1 MANNLGG
8 VLNKGGNS
16 LSGGQKFNQTQ
27 QPTTT
32 SNASTFSSNQQSTQ
46 LPSLREAYVT
56 IINKMQ
62 SDPNNRAMYETALS
76 SITTDPTSPYYNPY
90 SQANSNNW
98 NKDNQK
104 RTNSA
109 LSELNDIRNRVNYW
123 VNRTDRN
130 YSDDEIVSMIN
141 IGDYSTL
148 SSLEKNRQQGFP
160 LEVLAPVDYSEDA
173 IRGMI
178 WSARNGGQTSGNYA
192 VDAAMGLMGRGNQ
205 SPANSRAEMLDATN
219 EMYAPYKAGKSVST
233 DNYAYQFGLTGD
245 FDQNWLNQNTWM
257 LNNPDL
263 QPTYTKIFK
272 AEQNTLEL
280 EAIVDEWNDYV
291 EGQIDKGVEPEMI
304 FGDSVFESHKD
315 FAPIK
320 KLIDSYA
327 SGDLVETT
335 RAINFDYNDQRRRA
349 QAAYERKMGSTTPEQ
364 LEEEVAATL
373 KADTH
378 VEKPEGFI
386 KRTWGKTT
394 DWVRSVFDGE
404 ETPEE
409 ATVLKVDDGSF
420 EDVKTEVGHAI
431 ETGAATTEEM
441 HDVAVSDA
449 DSYAYKNLLPA
460 NRRIKELEAAKTAFA
475 AVEAFET
482 KWNAEIES
490 GNIHIYENPEY
501 QADLVDVE
509 AAYALYDEFGG
520 NLAAVEEEL
529 AEQMAIRAEVMNRY
543 GYAASY
549 SDYASSDEAALQTLG
564 FIEYYSGFNDETFD
578 VPSYDWQD
586 ALVSGEKTWEQTNEE
601 ITAIYSRYGGL
612 IENINTAIEVASAN
626 GLDESY
632 LEGLR
637 ATKRAVLKEREAIR
651 TAQLRDNPDFEE
663 KVRAFDASYKPYKA
677 PFINIKGVTDPSREE
692 AITAIVHDPSAALTE
707 LGGYV
712 PDVNVGQMAED
723 ERNIYKYIYMTEGV
737 EAAIQYA
744 ETLKDALGWRFRDS
758 MMEEAEV
765 TSFGNAV
772 GKNITSVMLNTAS
785 FMGLFDNALKKAKGE
800 EVDVNSPLNVLTSYS
815 GGIRQSTKEKIEGN
829 EWLQEHPLMKNLASL
844 GYDATMTSADSA
856 ARSMVGGKAF
866 AEALGSLNAAQTTLV
881 DAKLRNASDFQA
893 FILAGI
899 SAAGESATEHL
910 PIGNLFETFE
920 NAGVLGVK
928 DLAAQ
933 VFKGVVTDA
942 PGEMLSELIGGV
954 SDELVM
960 KEMSAAELRI
970 AQLMEENGM
979 RRYEA
984 EKQVQRETLSDIA
997 YAGLLSVFS
1006 TTSSEMLAYGTGKV
1020 LNVGNY
1026 ARGNPDAENVLAES
1040 PTMQESTETA
1050 ETPAPAPSQSES
1062 NNTPAEAEPS
1072 ASNPYSAPKNLSNA
1086 PRTAAP
1092 AAPKPQIT
1100 TTARTATT
1108 PQEKA
1113 AIVIRDNKLL
1123 SGGYT
1128 VDMNGNVV
1136 PKTAKRKLTNNEK
1149 AAIALGEA
1157 AKSSY
1162 SASAAT
1168 VSSTLQIL
1176 GGVDSVTADAVAKG
1190 IVAEFGQDALT
1201 SARNIFGYNLENA
1214 SGSDFVALAVAA
1226 LTDKNSEAAELFR
1239 SKTRNYGS
1247 EQRIIAE
1254 AAATVTK
1261 EQVAAYVGKNAVA
1274 SATVD
1279 ILKNIDN
1286 SRYDAIRKEI
1296 KTAEAAYNAAE
1307 AERQKLNYEVD
1318 GLRQKISSYRAT
1330 LKHHPEDV
1338 QVKNAFVEA
1347 NKKVEELTPKLE
1359 AAKKKAGEERKAYM
1373 DTSERLV
1380 AERQQLVVQA
1390 RSEAQTLVNNYL
1402 EEQAKS
1408 EEAAKLQAEA
1418 EAEEA
1423 AARAVAQQEFDNLSE
1438 MEFQNYVEEVAP
1450 EATPEQVEE
1459 LRQEFAEQQQ
1469 MEEQAAVEQTAKD
1482 EAKGIVQTPEQK
1494 AESKAL
1500 RNAEALGKR
1509 FKTNVKAIALPS
1521 YINGWYDGDKNE
1533 LVINS
1538 NLTQEEML
1546 EQTVIHE
1553 FSHKAERGG
1562 KAYASFSQALLDL
1575 EFDGDRKAIA
1585 AAIERTKREENRKR
1599 ARMSQTGGQE
1609 TYGKDLRS
1617 LDDGDARK
1625 ELVAQTTKRLLD
1637 GDPDLIERFANTD
1650 IDSAYSFFDRLKFV
1664 LKRMVGIKGTYAERL
1679 KHTTYLFQKALAKA
1693 AENGVKTT
1701 KQRVDESK
1709 HPASVQFSIDQWA
1722 RATGFGFERS
1732 ADNKG
1737 GYIIVD
1743 KDGNK
1748 VDKVTADMMVDTPAG
1763 KLVSTAVAK
1772 GTMST
1777 EEANGANQF
1786 LADVMNMVVEF
1797 EDQETVWELVG
1808 SALFSSV
1815 KNNSDKQYGR
1825 TVDYGTICSK
1835 TRDIVNVMSETMLE
1849 KGRGLTR
1856 EEVIMAYNK
1865 TFGEGM
1871 SVPCPPCYVF
1881 SRWMGVPS
1889 LLETMRK
1896 GQERFANATDADVND
1911 YVNGVKE
1918 RYAGE
1923 LAKTKKN
1930 GEKKTLAEVMGTRKT
1945 NILNKLEDIRKQVA
1959 SERFSESSLAE
1970 IRDQQ
1975 QALEAELE
1983 DIELYN
1989 WVTQV
1994 LCETD
1999 KKGKP
2004 IETNGKLSIDKK
2016 YKAVPNEVLLDMRK
2030 TGDFASQYA
2039 KAWKFRT
2046 TRGAGMGK
2054 AQLPYAGAEVG
2065 DVLTGANRWKANEN
2079 PLYNG
2084 DDAKAKRA
2092 LANAA
2097 KRTLAQ
2103 NLIGGNRFQSTSD
2116 FRPEWGL
2123 DYLMTFFEMQ
2133 AIGAKGQL
2141 YTKVIEAVDLF
2152 ASAGIEVN
2160 LSVMAKGDGW
2170 HLDENGNPV
2179 ITLEDFSPVT
2189 GIDAGQAMQKSQEYD
2204 NVQLI
2209 LVGMNDTH
2217 IELALADDRISFVIP
2232 WHSSGN
2238 SKETLGQMMEA
2249 VGEKRGK
2256 AQDYSES
2263 QTDKIGEQTPEQK
2276 AAWDMRK
2283 KILTGGFFVKGKDV
2297 QPTDAEMATIAG
2309 NSYLLDLYNKM
2320 YVDKTSD
2327 AYHVKLSAA
2336 QASQIFP
2343 HEYWDTNSTY
2353 DTADV
2358 NGKRFVEYCESMGIQ
2373 PRFAQFADK
2382 KGYWKLLI
2390 DRRMY
2395 GRDGSYRP
2403 AGYINASNVK
2413 VNALPQS
2420 VSQAKPGTNEQIQN
2434 AKQKL
2439 IDEIDART
2447 AELHKYDM
2455 EAEHAAP
2462 SPAIPANVQFSLA
2475 DDSDVLPWD
2484 DTLSMK
2490 ANIENL
2496 ASTKALDARI
2506 ETMRNRTAEI
2516 NKELNKRFGRDVK
2529 AKHEFTKSN
2538 DPLAVELRETDV
2550 ELSRAVADRIGLER
2564 KLFSKE
2570 ASLAFDRYRKLK
2582 QEYDEKKA
2590 AHNRYRSAEPFYN
2603 YQPKLVEDYEAAKKE
2618 YEKKFLPELEK
2629 RRAQEVKHREWLAK
2643 REAEKKAAEEKARAE
2658 EEAAKAAEMAVA
2670 ETEAVE
2676 EEVSYEEQLADAGE
2690 KYTRGEISAD
2700 EYAEVASEVVEEP
2713 DAVEETTEE
2722 IVAEEAEPS
2731 ATPEVVEAP
2740 AEEKKP
2746 VDKKENAPKPK
2757 KKAEKPSNEQKAES
2771 SATSKKVASAFAWKK
2786 HTDPARVLAALPEFE
2801 SFGEMSERIKAA
2813 RKSVPPE
2820 LYKAYVDAKW
2830 VTKQARQNGMAYHED
2845 PKERVAWAKYEAL
2858 VDKYNAKLADGEQLS
2873 IKEGKKF
2880 SVLGFLDKN
2889 KNDDALAAFN
2899 NSMQE
2904 LRRGYDAEPSGIY
2917 ENPSEGTDN
2926 DYGGEEAQPEPT
2938 NEFTYGT
2945 LDPAFSI
2952 PKPPAGQRV
2961 HETSKKFVADESLP
2975 DAVRMEHAKPEEAY
2989 YDHDSN
2995 EAQNAR
3001 AAQKIRERGIDAEYE
3016 RLMKSTT
3023 SADNIAGLQILRE
3036 IYNREGTRNM
3046 GKLMDVTRKEKQLR
3060 SDAGTALQ
3068 ASKSEIAK
3076 MMPSEIIAR
3085 FVGEGEDNLEKH
3097 IKDYPK
3103 AAEKLKQKAAEKTEV
3118 VKSVVGDVD
3127 LDEVSD
3133 DNKWLEPLNKAQLEA
3148 IKMYG
3153 LEKVER
3159 AGIFYNRATIE
3170 QRMLEAIIQT
3180 KDPFADTGMGMNL
3193 FERLEYIRS
3202 GVQCLTIADL
3212 NYIQRNLGEFTHF
3225 GGMLGGRTADIA
3237 INRAIEAYGN
3247 TNVASGFEKFRSF
3260 RYVNMLTSLA
3270 SAIKNLGSNAIQILG
3285 AVNVSHE
3292 LEVGIDA
3299 LIGISTGKRTKATL
3313 NVQERIDGWNA
3324 FKNESVNTFRDYFV
3338 YKVDT
3343 NPKNDPFNTHRKGR
3357 VYQGKVFEGARNL
3370 QSFLMSFGDR
3380 NFWKRA
3386 YINSLAEQQKLL
3398 DAGKLFNEDGSVPT
3412 EEQIIERARY
3422 EADYATLSEDNF
3434 VSRQFKRLAI
3444 EHPVAAD
3451 VISFYMPFT
3460 GIPTNVIKRG
3470 FEYSPINAVV
3480 TVGRALIDKKQG
3492 KNFDQKRFVE
3502 GVCRPLTAV
3511 GVYVLGS
3518 MLYNA
3523 GKIKM
3528 GTGDDED
3535 EGTKYYDARTA
3546 LGDQYSAYFVGDE
3559 TNASLSALG
3568 PYGTMLLFG
3577 AAVSSE
3583 LEKQGEDGKRWLVA
3597 MYNAMNHN
3605 FDSIIDASYLSG
3617 ITDFFNPNTDESIG
3631 ETALRLFIENA
3642 SGQMIPA
3649 PIAQLAEYLDPYVRE
3664 TKDKDKIIEICKNV
3678 ANRIPYL
3685 REMLPKKVYV
3695 TGTAAKTREPAVT
3708 KFFDPFTRSHQYE
3721 EPELEEAMRLY
3732 QYAKAKEYENAA
3744 KLLPEDILRGTKSS
3758 FKYEKHEYELTDAQ
3772 KEAFK
3777 IKYGETWKARV
3788 AKQINSSGWEALSE
3802 DMKMDRIK
3810 TIMTQSK
3817 NDTMEWAVETWFD

>member
-1 MANNLGG
+1 MAGLGAIS
-8 VLNKGGNS
+8 NKR
-16 LSGGQKFNQTQ
+16 SGQTNAGFTQNQ
-27 QPTTT
+27 
-32 SNASTFSSNQQSTQ
+32 NASSNQTYQVSNNQQNQTNI
-46 LPSLREAYVT
+46 PSLRETYAKLLG
-56 IINKMQ
+56 KMQ
-62 SDPNNRAMYETALS
+62 SDPANASQYSAYLGTL
-76 SITTDPTSPYYNPY
+76 TTDPNSPWYNPY
-90 SQANSNNW
+90 SQANSTKWTESNE
-98 NKDNQK
+98 K
-104 RTNSA
+104 RTNNA
-109 LSELNDIRNRVNYW
+109 LAELNDIQNRINYW
-123 VNRTDRN
+123 VSRTDRN
-130 YSDDEIVSMIN
+130 YSDDEIFSMIN
-141 IGDYSTL
+141 IDDYSTL

-160 LEVLAPVDYSEDA
+160 LEVLAPVDYSDDA
-173 IRGMI
+173 IYGMI
-178 WSARNGGQTSGNYA
+178 WSARNGGQTSGSYA

-205 SPANSRAEMLDATN
+205 SPANSRAEMLDATS
-219 EMYAPYKAGKSVST
+219 ERFAPYKAGKSVST
-233 DNYAYQFGLTGD
+233 DKYAYQFGLTGD

-291 EGQIDKGVEPEMI
+291 EKQIDAGVDPEMI
-304 FGDSVFESHKD
+304 FGDSVFESHKE

-349 QAAYERKMGSTTPEQ
+349 QAEYERTLGDEATEEYEENVASALKAEEPVKKPDGFFKNAYKKTHDFVVGLFDNDRS
-364 LEEEVAATL
+364 EEETVAL
-373 KADTH
+373 KT
-378 VEKPEGFI
+378 
-386 KRTWGKTT
+386 
-394 DWVRSVFDGE
+394 
-404 ETPEE
+404 
-409 ATVLKVDDGSF
+409 DDGSF
-420 EDVKTEVGHAI
+420 PDVKNSVITSV
-431 ETGAATTEEM
+431 ETSQATTDDM
-441 HDVAVSDA
+441 HDVVVSEA

-460 NRRIKELEAAKTAFA
+460 NRRIKELENAKAAFA

-501 QADLVDVE
+501 QADLRDVE

-529 AEQMAIRAEVMNRY
+529 AEQMEIRGEVMRQY
-543 GYAASY
+543 GLAESY
-549 SDYASSDEAALQTLG
+549 SDYDSSDESALQVLG
-564 FIEYYSGFNDETFD
+564 FIEQYADYTDD
-578 VPSYDWQD
+578 MLHVPSYDWQD
-586 ALVSGEKTWEQTNEE
+586 ALTSGEKTWEETSAEL
-601 ITAIYSRYGGL
+601 TSRYASYGGL

-626 GLDESY
+626 GLDASY

-663 KVRAFDASYKPYKA
+663 KVRAFDAGYKPYKA

-692 AITAIVHDPSAALTE
+692 AITSIIHDPSAALTE

-712 PDVNVGQMAED
+712 PDINVGQMTED

-737 EAAIQYA
+737 ESAIQYA
-744 ETLKDALGWRFRDS
+744 ETLKDALGWRLRDS

-765 TSFGNAV
+765 TSVGDAV
-772 GKNITSVMLNTAS
+772 GKNLASIMLNTAS
-785 FMGLFDNALKKAKGE
+785 FVGVFENMLSSVKGE
-800 EVDVNSPLNVLTSYS
+800 EIDVNSPLNILSSYS
-815 GGIRQSTKEKIEGN
+815 GGIRQSTQEKIAGN
-829 EWLQEHPLMKNLASL
+829 KWLQEHGLLQDIALL
-844 GYDATMTSADSA
+844 GYDAVMTTADSTA
-856 ARSMVGGKAF
+856 ASLTGSKF
-866 AEALGSLNAAQTTLV
+866 LSLGLMGASSAQSTLV
-881 DAKLRNASDFQA
+881 DAKMRGASDTQA
-893 FILAGI
+893 FLLAGVT
-899 SAAGESATEHL
+899 GMTEVGTEFIPLDH
-910 PIGNLFETFE
+910 LFETFE
-920 NAGVLGVK
+920 NAGTLGVK
-928 DLAAQ
+928 EMVGRVL
-933 VFKGVVTDA
+933 KGTIEDA
-942 PGEMLSELIGGV
+942 PGEMISEFIGGI
-954 SDELVM
+954 SDDLIM
-960 KEMSAAELRI
+960 QEMSASEMRVT
-970 AQLMEENGM
+970 QLMEENGM

-984 EKQVQRETLSDIA
+984 EKQAQKEAVSDIL
-997 YAGLLSVFS
+997 YAGLLSMF
-1006 TTSSEMLAYGTGKV
+1006 TTGGKEMLAYGSGKL
-1020 LNVGNY
+1020 LNRGDY
-1026 ARGNPDAENVLAES
+1026 ARDVVDLEEVATKTDEGASAKTKTSEPD
-1040 PTMQESTETA
+1040 
-1050 ETPAPAPSQSES
+1050 
-1062 NNTPAEAEPS
+1062 
-1072 ASNPYSAPKNLSNA
+1072 SAPKTPVA
-1086 PRTAAP
+1086 
-1092 AAPKPQIT
+1092 
-1100 TTARTATT
+1100 TTARTAAT
-1108 PQEKA
+1108 PAEKA
-1113 AIVIRDNKLL
+1113 AIVKRDNKLL
-1123 SGGYT
+1123 SGQYT
-1128 VDMNGNVV
+1128 LDKNGQAV
-1136 PKTAKRKLTNNEK
+1136 PKQPKRGLSESEK
-1149 AAIALGEA
+1149 ISIALKEA
-1157 AKSSY
+1157 LRTKHSITAD
-1162 SASAAT
+1162 AATFSAA
-1168 VSSTLQIL
+1168 LQLFGKI
-1176 GGVDSVTADAVAKG
+1176 DSVTADAVSKAFVSKFEERALSEFAHFLG
-1190 IVAEFGQDALT
+1190 YERNMFSPSEIVAFMVDAV
-1201 SARNIFGYNLENA
+1201 NNGK
-1214 SGSDFVALAVAA
+1214 G
-1226 LTDKNSEAAELFR
+1226 EAAIFASRADR
-1239 SKTRNYGS
+1239 SSGDDYGLREAVQS
-1247 EQRIIAE
+1247 AVNNVTAE
-1254 AAATVTK
+1254 EIQAFVK
-1261 EQVAAYVGKNAVA
+1261 KNAVA
-1274 SATVD
+1274 GATVD
-1279 ILKNIDN
+1279 ILRQVDTSKL
-1286 SRYDAIRKEI
+1286 DAIVAEERTAREKLKKAEGEYRKVGQQFTEHST
-1296 KTAEAAYNAAE
+1296 KALKAANELKHAPENERFKKELLESRKKMDELRPKLAELE
-1307 AERQKLNYEVD
+1307 AEYKALSNQVSERSADWRSEKARLVYEARTEATKLVD
-1318 GLRQKISSYRAT
+1318 GY
-1330 LKHHPEDV
+1330 
-1338 QVKNAFVEA
+1338 F
-1347 NKKVEELTPKLE
+1347 
-1359 AAKKKAGEERKAYM
+1359 
-1373 DTSERLV
+1373 
-1380 AERQQLVVQA
+1380 AERI
-1390 RSEAQTLVNNYL
+1390 
-1402 EEQAKS
+1402 K
-1408 EEAAKLQAEA
+1408 
-1418 EAEEA
+1418 AEEA
-1423 AARAVAQQEFDNLSE
+1423 AAAQAEADAIAQQEADNLSE
-1438 MEFQNYVEEVAP
+1438 MEFQNYVEETAP
-1450 EATPEQVEE
+1450 DATPEQVEE
-1459 LRQEFAEQQQ
+1459 LRQEFAEQRQT
-1469 MEEQAAVEQTAKD
+1469 EEQIVAEEVAKE
-1482 EAKGIVQTPEQK
+1482 EANGNIQTPEQK
-1494 AESKAL
+1494 AKSEAESKAL

-1509 FKTNVKAIALPS
+1509 FKTNVKTMDLPS
-1521 YINGWYDGDKNE
+1521 NINGWYDGDKNE

-1538 NLTQEEML
+1538 NLSQEQMIE
-1546 EQTVIHE
+1546 ETVIHE

-1562 KAYASFSQALLDL
+1562 KAYASYSQALLDL
-1575 EFDGDRKAIA
+1575 AYNGDRKKIKAEID
-1585 AAIERTKREENRKR
+1585 KVKRKR
-1599 ARMSQTGGQE
+1599 NSQLAQMSQVGGQE
-1609 TYGKDLRS
+1609 TYGKDLRFID
-1617 LDDGDARK
+1617 DDGARK
-1625 ELVAQTTKRLLD
+1625 ELVAQATKELLK
-1637 GDPDLIERFANTD
+1637 GDPELIERFANTD
-1650 IDSAYSFFDRLKFV
+1650 IDSAYSFFDRLKYV
-1664 LKRMVGIKGTYAERL
+1664 LKRMVGIKGTYAEQL
-1679 KHTTYLFQKALAKA
+1679 KHTAHLFQKALAKA
-1693 AENGVKTT
+1693 AENGAKTT
-1701 KQRVDESK
+1701 KQRIDESQ

-1722 RATGFGFERS
+1722 KATGFGFERS

-1748 VDKVTADMMVDTPAG
+1748 VDKVTKEMMVDTPAG

-1772 GTMST
+1772 GTMSN
-1777 EEANGANQF
+1777 EEADSANQF

-1797 EDQETVWELVG
+1797 EDQETVWEMVG

-1889 LLETMRK
+1889 LLETIRK
-1896 GQERFANATDADVND
+1896 GQERFANATDADVNS
-1911 YVNGVKE
+1911 YVNSVKE
-1918 RYAGE
+1918 RYASE
-1923 LAKTKKN
+1923 LAKPKKN
-1930 GEKKTLAEVMGTRKT
+1930 GEEKTLAGIMGTRKT

-1959 SERFSESSLAE
+1959 SEKFNESSLAE
-1970 IRDQQ
+1970 VREQQ

-1999 KKGKP
+1999 SKGKP
-2004 IETNGKLSIDKK
+2004 IEKNGQLVIDKK
-2016 YKAVPNEVLLDMRK
+2016 YKAVPNEVLLDMRE
-2030 TGDFASQYA
+2030 TGKFASDYA
-2039 KAWKFRT
+2039 KAWRFRT

-2065 DVLTGANRWKANEN
+2065 DVLTGAKRWKANEN
-2079 PLYNG
+2079 PLYTG

-2141 YTKVIEAVDLF
+2141 YTKVIEAADLF

-2179 ITLEDFSPVT
+2179 ITLEDFSSVA

-2238 SKETLGQMMEA
+2238 SKEVLGQMMEA
-2249 VGEKRGK
+2249 VGERRGK
-2256 AQDYSES
+2256 AQDYSDV

-2283 KILTGGFFVKGKDV
+2283 KILTGGFYVKGKNV

-2309 NSYLLDLYNKM
+2309 NPYLLDLYNKM
-2320 YVDKTSD
+2320 YIDSTSD

-2358 NGKRFVEYCESMGIQ
+2358 NGQRFVEYCESMGIQ

-2395 GRDGSYRP
+2395 GRDGNYRA

-2413 VNALPQS
+2413 VNALPQA

-2447 AELHKYDM
+2447 ADLHKFDM

-2462 SPAIPANVQFSLA
+2462 EPAIPANVQFSLA
-2475 DDSDVLPWD
+2475 DDSDVIPWD
-2484 DTLSMK
+2484 DTLTVK

-2496 ASTKALDARI
+2496 PSTKVLDEKIQSYR
-2506 ETMRNRTAEI
+2506 ERYNEI
-2516 NKELNKRFGRDVK
+2516 NKELNKRFGSDFK
-2529 AKHEFTKSN
+2529 AKFEFTRSN
-2538 DPLAVELRETDV
+2538 DPLARELYNVDI
-2550 ELSRAVADRIGLER
+2550 ELSRAVEERRTLER
-2564 KLFSKE
+2564 KMFSSE
-2570 ASLAFDRYRKLK
+2570 ASIAHDRYLELK
-2582 QEYDEKKA
+2582 REYDEKKA

-2603 YQPKLVEDYEAAKKE
+2603 YQPKLVDDYEAAKKE
-2618 YEKKFLPELEK
+2618 YEAKFVPELEK
-2629 RRAQEVKHREWLAK
+2629 RRAAELKHREWLAK

-2658 EEAAKAAEMAVA
+2658 EEAKKAAEMAVA
-2670 ETEAVE
+2670 E
-2676 EEVSYEEQLADAGE
+2676 
-2690 KYTRGEISAD
+2690 
-2700 EYAEVASEVVEEP
+2700 
-2713 DAVEETTEE
+2713 
-2722 IVAEEAEPS
+2722 
-2731 ATPEVVEAP
+2731 PEVTEKVAP
-2740 AEEKKP
+2740 AEEKP
-2746 VDKKENAPKPK
+2746 VAVGEATVAEDVAPNGS
-2757 KKAEKPSNEQKAES
+2757 AEG
-2771 SATSKKVASAFAWKK
+2771 TTKKVEE
-2786 HTDPARVLAALPEFE
+2786 PAPTQENVAEEPATPE
-2801 SFGEMSERIKAA
+2801 
-2813 RKSVPPE
+2813 P
-2820 LYKAYVDAKW
+2820 
-2830 VTKQARQNGMAYHED
+2830 T
-2845 PKERVAWAKYEAL
+2845 
-2858 VDKYNAKLADGEQLS
+2858 
-2873 IKEGKKF
+2873 
-2880 SVLGFLDKN
+2880 
-2889 KNDDALAAFN
+2889 
-2899 NSMQE
+2899 
-2904 LRRGYDAEPSGIY
+2904 GIY
-2917 ENPSEGTDN
+2917 EDVTEGSDD

-2952 PKPPAGQRV
+2952 PTPPSDKRV
-2961 HETSKKFVADESLP
+2961 HETSKKFVADETLP
-2975 DAVRMEHAKPEEAY
+2975 DAIRTEHAKPEEAF
-2989 YDHDSN
+2989 YDPDSN

-3001 AAQKIRERGIDAEYE
+3001 AAQKIRSRGIDAEYG
-3016 RLMKSTT
+3016 RLMNSTDA

-3036 IYNREGTRNM
+3036 IYNREGTRDM
-3046 GKLMDVTRKEKQLR
+3046 AKLMDVTRKEIQLR
-3060 SDAGTALQ
+3060 SKAGTALQ

-3085 FVGEGEDNLEKH
+3085 FVGEGEDSLEKH
-3097 IKDYPK
+3097 IKEYPK

-3118 VKSVVGDVD
+3118 VKSVVGDAD
-3127 LDEVSD
+3127 LDEVSE

-3159 AGIFYNRATIE
+3159 AGIFYNRATVE

-3202 GVQCLTIADL
+3202 GAQCLTIADL

-3225 GGMLGGRTADIA
+3225 GGMTGGRTADIA

-3270 SAIKNLGSNAIQILG
+3270 SAIKNLGSNAVQILG

-3292 LEVGIDA
+3292 LEAGLDA
-3299 LIGISTGKRTKATL
+3299 LIGNFTGKRTKATL

-3386 YINSLAEQQKLL
+3386 YINSLAEQQKML

-3412 EEQIIERARY
+3412 EEQIIERAKY

-3434 VSRQFKRLAI
+3434 VSKMFKLLAYQ
-3444 EHPVAAD
+3444 HPVAAD

-3470 FEYSPINAVV
+3470 VEYSPINAVV
-3480 TVGRALIDKKQG
+3480 TVFRALIDKKKG
-3492 KNFDQKRFVE
+3492 RKFDQRRFVE
-3502 GVCRPLTAV
+3502 GVCRPLTAA
-3511 GVYVLGS
+3511 GVYMLGS

-3546 LGDQYSAYFVGDE
+3546 LGDQYSAYFVGNE
-3559 TNASLSALG
+3559 TNSSLSSLG
-3568 PYGTMLLFG
+3568 PYGTMLLYG

-3605 FDSIIDASYLSG
+3605 IDSIIDASYLSG
-3617 ITDFFNPNTDESIG
+3617 ITDFFNPNLDESIG

-3664 TKDKDKIIEICKNV
+3664 TKDKNKIIEVCKNV
-3678 ANRIPYL
+3678 ANKIPYL
-3685 REMLPKKVYV
+3685 RQTLPKKVYV

-3721 EPELEEAMRLY
+3721 EPELEAAMSLYEEAKKR
-3732 QYAKAKEYENAA
+3732 EDDNAA
-3744 KLLPEDILRGTKSS
+3744 KLLPEDVLRGKKTS
-3758 FKYEKHEYELTDAQ
+3758 FKYEGGEYELTDEQ

-3777 IKYGETWKARV
+3777 IHFGEIWKPRV
-3788 AKQINSSGWEALSE
+3788 AEQINSPGWDALTW
-3802 DMKMDRIK
+3802 KQKTDRIK

-3817 NDTMEWAVETWFD
+3817 NENMEWAIEKWFE